1 MCSLESNALHLTIAA
16 LYILGKLPSTGSLKA
31 LPFFFFFLVV
41 MGLVLMADPVSRSTS
56 PFL

>member
-41 MGLVLMADPVSRSTS
+41 LGLELRAYTLSRSTS